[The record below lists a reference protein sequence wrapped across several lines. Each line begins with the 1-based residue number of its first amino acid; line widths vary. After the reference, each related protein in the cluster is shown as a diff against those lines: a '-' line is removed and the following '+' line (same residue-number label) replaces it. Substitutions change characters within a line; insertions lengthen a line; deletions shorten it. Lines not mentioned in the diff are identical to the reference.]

1 MRPLSWTLAT
11 TLACMI
17 LMALGTSYAATPVQI
32 TVTGADLAA
41 GQVPPNPPFAPGSG
55 IMFRRGASRPLST
68 FVTTVPPVT
77 FGFFPADVQNP
88 SHNPTLTNVTV
99 HNIFVNPYTT
109 ATGGFS
115 QGAAGSPTIN
125 DADTFVDH
133 LNKSTMLQIANQ
145 YTGGTTATL
154 GQSGVIDYLTWRT
167 QYDADVAVLVHA
179 AARTFNPGGG
189 LNHFY
194 HIYFPQG
201 TDVCTS
207 GGGNTAVCYSPDNP
221 ASFGFCAYHSALQ
234 FTDGQGTAVFSV
246 EPYANVSGCSV
257 PTSPAGA
264 SPNGPAI
271 DSMADVVSHETF
283 EAITDPLLNAWF
295 NRFGAFAG
303 EEIGDECA
311 FVFALPPVVL
321 NGMPYQIQSEY
332 SNLTHSCV
340 WEQ

>member
-1 MRPLSWTLAT
+1 
-11 TLACMI
+11 MI
-17 LMALGTSYAATPVQI
+17 LMALGTSYAAAPVQI
-32 TVTGADLAA
+32 TITGDDLAA

-55 IMFRRGASRPLST
+55 ISFRQGARRPLAP
-68 FVTTVPPVT
+68 FLTTIPAVP
-77 FGFFPADVQNP
+77 FGFYPGDVQNP
-88 SHNPTLTNVTV
+88 SNNPTLRNIVV
-99 HNIFVNPYTT
+99 HNIFIDPYLT
-109 ATGGFS
+109 ASGGFS
-115 QGAAGSPTIN
+115 QGAAGSPTLT

-133 LNKSTMLQIANQ
+133 LDKSNMFLLLNQ
-145 YTGGTTATL
+145 YTGGTTAVL
-154 GQSGVIDYLTWRT
+154 GQAGVISYVSWRT

-189 LNHFY
+189 LGHFY

-207 GGGNTAVCYSPDNP
+207 GGGTSSFCYSPDNP
-221 ASFGFCAYHSALQ
+221 ATFDFCAYHNFLQ

-246 EPYANVSGCSV
+246 EPYANVPGCRV

-271 DSMADVVSHETF
+271 DSLANVVSHETF
-283 EAITDPLLNAWF
+283 EAVSDPLLNAWF
-295 NRFGAFAG
+295 NRFGAFQG
-303 EEIGDECA
+303 NEIGDECA

-332 SNLTHSCV
+332 SNTYHACSWV
-340 WEQ
+340 P